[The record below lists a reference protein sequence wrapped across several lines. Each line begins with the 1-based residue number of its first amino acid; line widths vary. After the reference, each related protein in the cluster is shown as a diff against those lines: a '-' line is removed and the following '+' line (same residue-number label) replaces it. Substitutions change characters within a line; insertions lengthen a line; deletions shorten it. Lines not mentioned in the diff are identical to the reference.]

1 MCGRAVAP
9 RISISGTWN
18 LPGGKAGFKME
29 GMKTIKGQPSW
40 RIASD
45 RVEAFV
51 TELGGQ
57 IGPIMFDRRGRKI
70 APYSVAPWAEE
81 KLPPKMPAIF
91 SACPLGGM
99 PRRSAARNIPC
110 MGKPP

>member
-1 MCGRAVAP
+1 
-9 RISISGTWN
+9 
-18 LPGGKAGFKME
+18 ME

-110 MGKPP
+110 MGKPPMRNGAWRRNSAPEGGMGCI